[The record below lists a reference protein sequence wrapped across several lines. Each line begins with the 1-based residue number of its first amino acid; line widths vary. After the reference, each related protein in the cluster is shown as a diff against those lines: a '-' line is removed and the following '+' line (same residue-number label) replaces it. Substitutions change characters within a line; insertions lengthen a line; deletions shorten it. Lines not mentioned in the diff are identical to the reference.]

1 MSTKKILGVV
11 LKGGQSRR
19 MGQDK
24 AFVLLDGIPLLE
36 HVCRRFAPQVD
47 KMIINIPFRKST
59 DAISN
64 TLTDALMGY
73 ATCADR
79 EGGSR
84 GPLAGVAAAFNSAHM
99 EGYEYLAVVPCDAPL
114 IPSDLVDRLYAK
126 AVKDSLQHIC
136 VMIEGYLQPTFSLW
150 HNSLLGPIEQLI
162 SVNDYSLKAITHYC
176 RSGVIEI
183 AQEEVQG
190 FCNINSP
197 SDLQNLK
204 VR

>member
-24 AFVLLDGIPLLE
+24 AFVLLDEIPLLE
-36 HVCRRFAPQVD
+36 HVCCRFAPQVD
-47 KMIINIPFRKST
+47 KLVINIPFQKST
-59 DAISN
+59 DVISN
-64 TLTDALMGY
+64 KTTNTLMGY
-73 ATCADR
+73 ATCADLNS
-79 EGGSR
+79 EFR
-84 GPLAGVAAAFNSAHM
+84 GPLAGIAAVFNSTHF

-114 IPSDLVDRLYAK
+114 IPPNLVDRLYAK
-126 AVKDSLQHIC
+126 AVSNNFQHIC
-136 VMIEGYLQPTFSLW
+136 VMVDGYLQPTFSLW
-150 HNSLLGPIEQLI
+150 HNSLLGSIEQLI
-162 SVNDYSLKAITHYC
+162 CVNDYSLKAITHYC

-183 AQEEVQG
+183 AQEEAQS